1 MGFVWAILDATHSIV
16 YIHKGALVFV
26 IQTRRNV
33 TMCDKLNSVHTCTW
47 FMAYCR
53 DCGKAIEDDW
63 VTCPYCS
70 KSVDIVSK
78 SSNNSTF
85 PQTFDMYLYGIIF
98 ILCILLFNGKGL
110 TDTSLFDL
118 LSIDCQFFAV
128 LGPDEVSSCK
138 SAQNK
143 AKLYLL
149 CLIMSGGLALLR
161 YINKDLI
168 NENHKSNKKETIPIT
183 EQTEGKART
192 TRVQKAVPKS
202 NNSVQSN
209 DEKVQMG
216 CPVCARQLSVA
227 ASYSGIIGCPHC
239 SSRFDVISS
248 DELDEVTVI

>member
-1 MGFVWAILDATHSIV
+1 MMYTLLRGS
-16 YIHKGALVFV
+16 LVFV

-33 TMCDKLNSVHTCTW
+33 IMCDKLNSVHTCTW

-85 PQTFDMYLYGIIF
+85 PQTFDMFLYGIIF

-138 SAQNK
+138 LAQNK

-168 NENHKSNKKETIPIT
+168 HENSKKEPAQDYFQKKQEYYTS
-183 EQTEGKART
+183 
-192 TRVQKAVPKS
+192 VQKATLKSESSVPS
-202 NNSVQSN
+202 NE
-209 DEKVQMG
+209 EKMQVG
-216 CPVCARQLSVA
+216 CPICVMQLHIS
-227 ASYSGIIGCPHC
+227 ASYTGKIRCPHC
-239 SSRFDVISS
+239 STRFDVATSAGPGEI
-248 DELDEVTVI
+248 EQVE